1 MAASLGQ
8 AVRHHWGLRD
18 DILFLNHGSYGA
30 TPKAVLA
37 EQRRWQA
44 LMEENPVNF
53 MRRVL
58 PPALA
63 QARVDLARFLRADPG
78 DLGFVENATGGVNAV
93 LRSLDFAQ
101 SDEILVTSHGYNAV
115 KQTVHFIEEKTGAAI
130 KIAEVPFPLDGPG
143 AITAAVTSNLSD
155 RTRLVILDH
164 ITSPTATIQPLKE
177 LIAVCKSEKR
187 LVLVDGAH
195 APGMLDLDVPAI
207 GADFYTGN
215 CHKWLCAP
223 KGCAFLWVAPDRQ
236 TGIHPT
242 TISHPFRTGFAEEFS
257 WTGTRDASA
266 SLSVG
271 ATIGFFDTI
280 GGLPAVRA
288 YCQGLATEAAEML
301 SSAWGTPI
309 GTPASLRGSMAVIGL
324 PERFRDIPVQ
334 EVLDGLWERHRIEV
348 PVHHFGGDPWVRI
361 SAAPYNHMQEY
372 EILRDAVLAYSGTA
386 SGRN

>member
-361 SAAPYNHMQEY
+361 SAAPYNHIQEY
-372 EILRDAVLAYSGTA
+372 EVLRNAVLAYSGTA
-386 SGRN
+386 SDRN

>member
-63 QARVDLARFLRADPG
+63 QARADLARFLRADPG

-93 LRSLDFAQ
+93 LRSLGFAQ
-101 SDEILVTSHGYNAV
+101 GDEILVTSHGYNAV
-115 KQTVHFIEEKTGAAI
+115 KQTVHFIEEKSGAVI
-130 KIAEVPFPLDGPG
+130 RIAEVPFPLDGPG
-143 AITAAVTSNLSD
+143 AITATVTSNLSD

-236 TGIHPT
+236 ASIHPT

-266 SLSVG
+266 WLSVG

-301 SSAWGTPI
+301 SSAWGTRI
-309 GTPASLRGSMAVIGL
+309 GTPASLRGNMATIRL
-324 PERFRDIPVQ
+324 PERFRDIPAQ
-334 EVLDGLWERHRIEV
+334 TILDELWERHRIEV

-361 SAAPYNHMQEY
+361 SAAPYNHIQEY
-372 EILRDAVLAYSGTA
+372 EALRDAIA
-386 SGRN
+386 RWPN

>member
-8 AVRHHWGLRD
+8 AVRHHWNLRD
-18 DILFLNHGSYGA
+18 DIIFLNHGSYGA
-30 TPKAVLA
+30 TPKAVLV
-37 EQRRWQA
+37 EQQRWQD

-58 PPALA
+58 PEALEK
-63 QARVDLARFLRADPG
+63 ARADLARFLRADPA

-93 LRSLDFAQ
+93 LRSLDFAKG
-101 SDEILVTSHGYNAV
+101 DEILVTSHGYNAV

-130 KIAEVPFPLDGPG
+130 EIAEVPFPLEGPDS
-143 AITAAVTSNLSD
+143 IVAAVKAKLSD

-177 LIAVCKSEKR
+177 LIAACKSERR

-207 GADFYTGN
+207 GTDFYTGN

-236 TGIHPT
+236 AGIHPT
-242 TISHPFRTGFAEEFS
+242 TISHPFRKGFAEEFS

-266 SLSVG
+266 WLSVG
-271 ATIGFFDTI
+271 ATIAFFDSI
-280 GGLPAVRA
+280 GGLPAIRA
-288 YCQGLATEAAEML
+288 YYRGLATEAAEML
-301 SSAWGTPI
+301 ADAWGTGI
-309 GTPASLRGSMAVIGL
+309 GTPAPLRGSMATIRL
-324 PERFRDIPVQ
+324 PDRFRDVPAQTI
-334 EVLDGLWERHRIEV
+334 LDELWEKHRIEV
-348 PVHHFGGDPWVRI
+348 PVHHFGGNPWVRI
-361 SAAPYNHMQEY
+361 SAAPYNHIQEY
-372 EILRDAVLAYSGTA
+372 EILRDAVLG
-386 SGRN
+386 